1 MAQKDRATV
10 VRKAPWVD
18 VVFGTHNLGSLPV
31 LLERARVLEQS
42 QVEIVEALGSEAF
55 AHGWLTSSGPTVI
68 ARLDAADARTVRPG
82 SVIPLGAAPT
92 AVHLFDASTD
102 RALA

>member
-1 MAQKDRATV
+1 MFLAKGETPKIADL
-10 VRKAPWVD
+10 K
-18 VVFGTHNLGSLPV
+18 
-31 LLERARVLEQS
+31 
-42 QVEIVEALGSEAF
+42 VEIVEALGSEAF

-82 SVIPLGAAPT
+82 AVIPLGAAPT
-92 AVHLFDASTD
+92 SVHLFDASTD